1 MSFFYITNSTEKLNE
16 SKKYCNEFLFETKQ
30 IDFSNNY
37 SILLKKN
44 SKSKEFTNPLVL
56 ENKEKLF
63 IGLGTFFND
72 KGYFD
77 KCINLENDINFDNI
91 YGHFVFIT
99 FNKKNSSINIITDK
113 VGLINVFHTNEN
125 CNFHISSDPF
135 LLALSLDSFKLSE
148 TGINE
153 YLLNES
159 CLGDETIIAKVQRL
173 KLGHTLRLNKNGIEE
188 TLFYEYKIDKLTK
201 EEYKER
207 IDNYFSM
214 VSKFKG
220 KVGVEISA
228 GFDTKLVLS
237 CFNKTVKK
245 FIGIT
250 NDNTADNGVDVYTSK
265 LIAEKLKFKLKVV
278 SRQGLK
284 KAQTLKMSHYFT
296 LSRNI
301 IRSSFMPAINK
312 EKYKY
317 CDLLIGG
324 YGGEV
329 LRSKYCKYSS
339 INKFLLGYYKLEHL
353 PKNNLGVN
361 LFNLIFKKMKINYP
375 QENMLNGTYH
385 VSNWLYTMDR
395 MRIWGGGETYGKHID
410 GLRLHPFMDWYLLA
424 PVFGFSD
431 SELKNDKLVKEI
443 IQENSNEIYE
453 IPVNTLHPFLV
464 KNAGSLIYKPA
475 FIFFKGIN
483 LLHRLVNKLVLITG
497 LNNKKNI
504 SENDFKNLMNHCKN
518 NDITLIDYSVKDF
531 DTKLESLNRIYNTLQ
546 NSRTNE

>member
-1 MSFFYITNSTEKLNE
+1 MSFFYITNNYKINKT
-16 SKKYCNEFLFETKQ
+16 KKYCDEFLFETTQ

-37 SILLKKN
+37 SILLKSEN
-44 SKSKEFTNPLVL
+44 SEGKEYINPLVL

-72 KGYFD
+72 KGYLD
-77 KCINLENDINFDNI
+77 DCINLEDEINFDNI
-91 YGHFVFIT
+91 YGHFVFII
-99 FNKKNSSINIITDK
+99 FNKKNSSLNVITDK
-113 VGLINVFHTNEN
+113 VSLINVFHTNEKH
-125 CNFHISSDPF
+125 NFYISSDPF
-135 LLALSLDSFKLSE
+135 LLALSLDNFKLSE

-159 CLGDETIIAKVQRL
+159 CLGDETIIANVKRL
-173 KLGHTLRLNKNGIEE
+173 KLGHILSLNKNGIKEI
-188 TLFYEYKIDKLTK
+188 LFYEYKIDKITK
-201 EEYKER
+201 EEYKDK

-214 VSKFKG
+214 LSKFKG

-237 CFNKTVKK
+237 CFNKTVKR

-265 LIAEKLKFKLKVV
+265 LIAEKLKFKLKII
-278 SRQGLK
+278 SRFGLK

-301 IRSSFMPAINK
+301 IRSSFMPEINK

-329 LRSKYCKYSS
+329 LRGKYCKYSS
-339 INKFLLGYYKLEHL
+339 INKFLLGYYKLNHL

-361 LFNLIFKKMKINYP
+361 LFNLILKKIKINYP
-375 QENMLNGTYH
+375 QENMLNDTYKL
-385 VSNWLYTMDR
+385 SNWLYTMDR
-395 MRIWGGGETYGKHID
+395 MRVWGGGETYGKHID
-410 GLRLHPFMDWYLLA
+410 GYRLHPFMDWYLLA
-424 PVFGFSD
+424 PIFGFSG
-431 SELKNDKLVKEI
+431 SELENDKLVKEI
-443 IQENSNEIYE
+443 IFENSNEIYQ

-464 KNAGSLIYKPA
+464 KNAKSLIFKPA

-483 LLHRLVNKLVLITG
+483 LFHRLVNKLVLIIG
-497 LNNKKNI
+497 LKNKNNINN
-504 SENDFKNLMNHCKN
+504 NDFKNLINHCKN
-518 NDITLIDYSVKDF
+518 NNITLPDYNVNDF
-531 DTKLESLNRIYNTLQ
+531 DTKLESLNKIYNTLQ
-546 NSRTNE
+546 NARTN

>member
-1 MSFFYITNSTEKLNE
+1 MSFFYITNINKIKKA
-16 SKKYCNEFLFETKQ
+16 KKYCNEFLFETKQ

-37 SILLKKN
+37 SILLKDKN
-44 SKSKEFTNPLVL
+44 PKGKGFVNPLVL

-77 KCINLENDINFDNI
+77 DCINLEDDIDFDSI

-99 FNKKNSSINIITDK
+99 FNKNNNSLNIITDK
-113 VGLINVFHTNEN
+113 VGLINVFHTNEE
-125 CNFHISSDPF
+125 CNFYISSDPY
-135 LLALSLDSFKLSE
+135 LLSLSLDSFKLSK

-173 KLGHTLRLNKNGIEE
+173 KLGHSLLINKNGIEE
-188 TLFYEYKIDKLTK
+188 TLFYEYKIDKITK
-201 EEYKER
+201 EEYNKR

-228 GFDTKLVLS
+228 GYDTKLVLS

-265 LIAEKLKFKLKVV
+265 LIAEKLKFKLEVI
-278 SRQGLK
+278 SRKGLR
-284 KAQTLKMSHYFT
+284 KAQTLKMCHYFT

-329 LRSKYCKYSS
+329 LRAKYCKYSS
-339 INKFLLGYYKLEHL
+339 INKFLLGYYKLKYL
-353 PKNNLGVN
+353 PENNLGLD
-361 LFNLIFKKMKINYP
+361 LFNLILKKMKINYS
-375 QENMLNGTYH
+375 QENMLNGTYNL
-385 VSNWLYTMDR
+385 SNWLYTMDR

-410 GLRLHPFMDWYLLA
+410 GLRLHPFMDWCLLA
-424 PVFGFSD
+424 PIFGFSD
-431 SELKNDKLVKEI
+431 SDLRNDKLVKEI
-443 IQENSNEIYE
+443 IHKNSNEISQ
-453 IPVNTLHPFLV
+453 IPINTLHPFLV
-464 KNAGSLIYKPA
+464 KNFGSLIFKPA
-475 FIFFKGIN
+475 FIFFKFIN
-483 LLHRLVNKLVLITG
+483 LFNRLVNKIVLMTG

-504 SENDFKNLMNHCKN
+504 DENDFKNLINHCKN
-518 NDITLIDYSVKDF
+518 NNITLMDYKVNDF
-531 DTKLESLNRIYNTLQ
+531 DTKLESLNKIFNTLQ
-546 NSRTNE
+546 NSKIN